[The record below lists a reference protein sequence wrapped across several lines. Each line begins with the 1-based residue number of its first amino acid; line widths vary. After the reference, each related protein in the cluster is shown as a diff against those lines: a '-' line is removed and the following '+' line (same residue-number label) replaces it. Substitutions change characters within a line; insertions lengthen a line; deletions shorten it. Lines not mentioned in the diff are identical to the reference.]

1 MADISVFFR
10 DIEIAKHYDAIIK
23 DLPRE
28 KIEELLSK
36 SKSHLLKASR
46 SEIADCWRDIVYKK
60 VHVKNFQIKPGNI

>member
-36 SKSHLLKASR
+36 SKV
-46 SEIADCWRDIVYKK
+46 IC
-60 VHVKNFQIKPGNI
+60 

>member
-10 DIEIAKHYDAIIK
+10 DIETAKHYDAIIK

-28 KIEELLSK
+28 KTEELLSK

-46 SEIADCWRDIVYKK
+46 S
-60 VHVKNFQIKPGNI
+60 